1 MATACSNYSPALH
14 EGRASCECR
23 RGFSLNVQVVG
34 ANERAALALLTD
46 AVGGGLMWP
55 FFRPLCKFAQTNFL
69 LEDKGALLQKG
80 LSPRDGNRGAGH
92 VAR

>member
-23 RGFSLNVQVVG
+23 RGFFNVYVVG
-34 ANERAALALLTD
+34 TNERCGLGVPNGR
-46 AVGGGLMWP
+46 VGGGLMWP
-55 FFRPLCKFAQTNFL
+55 FFRPLCKIAQTHFL
-69 LEDKGALLQKG
+69 REDKSAFLQKG